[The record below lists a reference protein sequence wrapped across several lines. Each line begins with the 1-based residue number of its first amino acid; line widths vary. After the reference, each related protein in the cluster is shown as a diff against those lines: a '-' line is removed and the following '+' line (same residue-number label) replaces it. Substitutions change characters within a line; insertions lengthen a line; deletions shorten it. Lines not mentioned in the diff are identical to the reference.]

1 MSVVLVERSFAE
13 PVAFESIQAI
23 ADRGAGCLEAHAVR
37 YLKSYFSRDRR
48 RMVCLYEAPDAESVR
63 LAQDKAKLP
72 FEAVWT
78 ARVLHHEEAEPADD
92 TVLVERTLEQPLD
105 ESALRDT
112 AARVAGCLEAY
123 SCRIVWSYL
132 SGDGHRLTSVFAAP
146 DAESVRQSQKLT
158 GLPIARAWPASVHEP
173 ASSAR

>member
-13 PVAFESIQAI
+13 PVAFESIEAI
-23 ADRGAGCLEAHAVR
+23 ADRGAWCFEAHGVR
-37 YLKSYFSRDRR
+37 FLKSYFSRDRQ

-63 LAQDKAKLP
+63 VAQEKAKLP

-78 ARVLHHEEAEPADD
+78 ARVLRHEEAEPAGD
-92 TVLVERTLEQPLD
+92 TVLVERMLEQPLD
-105 ESALRDT
+105 EPALRDT

-132 SGDGHRLTSVFAAP
+132 SGDGRRLTCVFAGP

-158 GLPIARAWPASVHEP
+158 GLPIARAWPATVHASRPP
-173 ASSAR
+173 AR